1 MDPVFYCLAL
11 KAIPGRSMAL
21 IALPLLATLS
31 DQPVKQSSLVTPC
44 RLLLLN
50 TVINLFSMQ
59 PSSSGR
65 AVRAPALARHGELE
79 ARLQLA
85 SRTFVRCDFLSQAV
99 LLALRHFLDFN
110 SVVDLFPM
118 HRHILRRIDPNSH
131 LVSVHSHHRDGDLR
145 PDHQR
150 LANLP
155 CEYEQE
161 TTP

>member
-1 MDPVFYCLAL
+1 M
-11 KAIPGRSMAL
+11 KATKGQSCTFKEI
-21 IALPLLATLS
+21 LLL
-31 DQPVKQSSLVTPC
+31 
-44 RLLLLN
+44 RLLCFLFLN
-50 TVINLFSMQ
+50 ALVNFFSMQ
-59 PSSSGR
+59 SSSSGR

-85 SRTFVRCDFLSQAV
+85 SRTFVRCDFLSQEV
-99 LLALRHFLDFN
+99 LLCSRHFLDFN
-110 SVVDLFPM
+110 SVVDFFPM
-118 HRHILRRIDPNSH
+118 HLHSLRRIDPDPH
-131 LVSVHSHHRDGDLR
+131 LVSVHSHHGDSDLR